1 MSKYDKYKESAFTH
15 EEMQPMVIET
25 DMTDIVERLL
35 LKKTLET
42 VEDVHVLFADAA
54 DEIER
59 LREALRSIACSD
71 DTCECGY
78 IEGEGP
84 FCELGR
90 ARAALGE
97 KE

>member
-1 MSKYDKYKESAFTH
+1 
-15 EEMQPMVIET
+15 
-25 DMTDIVERLL
+25 MTDIVERLL

-54 DEIER
+54 DEIDR
-59 LREALRSIACSD
+59 LRDALRRIEAASILPDEVAD
-71 DTCECGY
+71 
-78 IEGEGP
+78 
-84 FCELGR
+84 LGLKQINII

>member
-1 MSKYDKYKESAFTH
+1 
-15 EEMQPMVIET
+15 
-25 DMTDIVERLL
+25 MTDIVERLL

-59 LREALRSIACSD
+59 LRVALRDIAED
-71 DTCECGY
+71 Q
-78 IEGEGP
+78 EGDYD
-84 FCELGR
+84 FIVWQ